1 MPWQAPKT
9 NWTSSDYYNFADLNR
24 VESNSVFLAEK
35 LGEYF
40 SKTITLNGVT
50 TNRTMERIEFND
62 QLNRIEGNIAI
73 LASNFYKPVGWKE
86 VKTTWSANQPF
97 DYTDANRLENNLFL
111 IYTLLMDAINNYKY
125 AGTFMAGEGV
135 L

>member
-1 MPWQAPKT
+1 MSWQTPKT
-9 NWTSSDYYNFADLNR
+9 NWTSNDYYNFEDLNR

-35 LGEYF
+35 LGDYL
-40 SKTITLNGVT
+40 SRVISLTDVT
-50 TNRTMERIEFND
+50 TNRTMSRIEFND
-62 QLNRIEGNIAI
+62 QLNRIESNIAI

-97 DYTDANRLENNLFL
+97 DYNDANRYENNLNL

-125 AGTFMAGEGV
+125 SGTFAAGEGV